1 MARTTTVPR
10 TARRTALAL
19 AGLAALAGAAPGLL
33 VPGARAA
40 EHQRP
45 ASSLTVGAGPRAH
58 ARGLLMNETMNE
70 TINGTMNMTDHD
82 HDHDRRL
89 LGLEDLLLVEVRDA
103 PSQVARPA
111 GRARARHWAFGGL
124 ARGLAS
130 HWATPVAPQLQD
142 SPAPPPRPPASLPRG
157 RARAGRVGR
166 PRPAD
171 RSRDATWRRSSCR
184 ETDPTA
190 R

>member
-1 MARTTTVPR
+1 MTASR

-19 AGLAALAGAAPGLL
+19 AGLSALAGAPPGLL

-45 ASSLTVGAGPRAH
+45 ASSLLTGAGPRAH

-70 TINGTMNMTDHD
+70 TMNGTMNMTDHDHD

-103 PSQVARPA
+103 PS
-111 GRARARHWAFGGL
+111 
-124 ARGLAS
+124 
-130 HWATPVAPQLQD
+130 
-142 SPAPPPRPPASLPRG
+142 
-157 RARAGRVGR
+157 
-166 PRPAD
+166 
-171 RSRDATWRRSSCR
+171 
-184 ETDPTA
+184 
-190 R
+190 